1 MRNVIFVAPFP
12 LETTLRFVRAAAAL
26 SNVKLLG
33 IVAEP
38 PPGADAR
45 LFDDMVRVSDPLDA
59 RQLIEAARIL
69 QARHG
74 RIHRVL
80 GILEPVQVQIAQI
93 REALG
98 VEGTKPEVADL
109 FRDKGR
115 MKDELRRHGLPC
127 ARHQIVCSYA
137 DAEEFVARVGFPIVI
152 KPTAGMGCKA
162 TWRVSSVQE
171 LREAVAASHV
181 SVNHPAIAE
190 EFLKGREYSFETI
203 TIGGEVKF
211 ESATRYF
218 PTPLEV
224 MENPWIQ
231 WCVVHPRDITGPE
244 FDDARA
250 LGVRAVKALGL
261 ETGFTHM
268 EWFRRNDGT
277 LAIGEI
283 AARPPGAHIVAS
295 NNFVHNADL
304 HRAWARAVVDDAFDG
319 PYTRQYAVG
328 VAFLRG
334 MGSGRVSSVSGVAET
349 NARIAPI
356 VVESKLPRIGAPK
369 AESYEGDGYIVVRHR
384 DTDVVKSALQTI
396 ISTIRVEYSP
406 A

>member
-12 LETTLRFVRAAAAL
+12 LETTLKFVRAAASL
-26 SNVKLLG
+26 SGVRLLG

-38 PPGADAR
+38 PQGEDAR
-45 LFDDMVRVSDPLDA
+45 RFADIVTVSDPLDA
-59 RQLIEAARIL
+59 RQLIEAAKLL

-80 GILEPVQVQIAQI
+80 GILEPIQVQIAEI
-93 REALG
+93 RRALG
-98 VEGTKPEVADL
+98 VEGTSPEVADL

-127 ARHQIVCSYA
+127 ARHQVLSSFA

-162 TWRVSSVQE
+162 TWRVSSMHE
-171 LREAVAASHV
+171 LRDAVAASHV
-181 SVNHPAIAE
+181 SVQHPAIAE

-203 TIGGEVKF
+203 TIGGEVRF
-211 ESATRYF
+211 QSVTRYF

-268 EWFRRNDGT
+268 EWFRRNDGS

-283 AARPPGAHIVAS
+283 AARPPGAHIVAG

-319 PYTRQYAVG
+319 PFERKYSVG

-334 MGSGRVSSVSGVAET
+334 IGNGRVASVSGVAET
-349 NARIAPI
+349 NAKVAPI

-369 AESYEGDGYIVVRHR
+369 SDSYEGDGYIVVRHP
-384 DTDVVKSALQTI
+384 DTDVVKSAMQAI
-396 ISTIRVEYSP
+396 ISTIRVEY